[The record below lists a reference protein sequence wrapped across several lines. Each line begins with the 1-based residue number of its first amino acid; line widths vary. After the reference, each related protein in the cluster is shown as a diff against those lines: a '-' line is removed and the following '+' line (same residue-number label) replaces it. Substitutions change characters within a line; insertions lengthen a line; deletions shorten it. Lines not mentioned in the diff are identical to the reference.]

1 MSNPMLELSDMSE
14 DQLRQQLIL
23 LELEQ
28 RKVQLQIDSE
38 RVKVRVCTARLRPL
52 PRRAS
57 FLLGVSGLTLFNYSL

>member
-1 MSNPMLELSDMSE
+1 MSNPLLELSDMSE

-38 RVKVRVCTARLRPL
+38 RVKVRVARSLAERPSSRSPL
-52 PRRAS
+52 
-57 FLLGVSGLTLFNYSL
+57 FLDVPGLTLFDHLL